1 MSTEKSTAS
10 GILSGSK
17 NIIAGG
23 CGGIC
28 VVLSGHPFDTVKV
41 RLQTMPVPGPGQAPL
56 YAGAM
61 DCVKKTV
68 KAEGFFKGL
77 YQRHGSSIGGCR
89 SDFCPEFF
97 GNDLGKTL
105 IRGATGSS
113 ELNAFQLGLAGGF
126 SGILTTA
133 IMAPGERIKCIL
145 QVQQGGKG
153 SAAAKYS
160 GPVDV
165 AKSLYREGGL
175 RSIYKG
181 TVATLLRDVPASAM
195 YFGSYEIIQRAL
207 VPEGGDRS
215 EISIGRTIFAGG
227 MAGIFNWM
235 VALPPDVVKS
245 RLQSATDGSL
255 GTRQVFVQVLKTEGV
270 GGFFKGAVP
279 VLARAF
285 PANACCFMGYE
296 AAMYAMKLMGI

>member
-1 MSTEKSTAS
+1 MAEKKTAS

-61 DCVKKTV
+61 DCVKKTI
-68 KAEGFFKGL
+68 KNEGFFRGL
-77 YQRHGSSIGGCR
+77 YKGMGAPLAGVAPIFALS
-89 SDFCPEFF
+89 FF

-105 IRGATGSS
+105 IRGASGRS

-153 SAAAKYS
+153 PAKYS

-207 VPEGGDRS
+207 VPEGGDRT
-215 EISIGRTIFAGG
+215 EIGIGRTIFAGG
-227 MAGIFNWM
+227 MAGIFNWI

-245 RLQSATDGSL
+245 RLQSATEGQALS
-255 GTRQVFVQVLKTEGV
+255 TRQVFVSILKTEGPR
-270 GGFFKGAVP
+270 GFFKGAVP

-296 AAMYAMKLMGI
+296 AAMYGMKLMGI